1 MKAILTLT
9 TGDKYEIKLDDDT
22 EFGPNSFTGK
32 TVLQMTLSKGN
43 SIFVQGDKV
52 VSIELLPNGY

>member
-9 TGDKYEIKLDDDT
+9 TGDKYTIKLEDDT
-22 EFGPNSFTGK
+22 KFKAISFTADSFH
-32 TVLQMTLSKGN
+32 QMTLSKGN
-43 SIFVQGDKV
+43 SIFFQGDKV